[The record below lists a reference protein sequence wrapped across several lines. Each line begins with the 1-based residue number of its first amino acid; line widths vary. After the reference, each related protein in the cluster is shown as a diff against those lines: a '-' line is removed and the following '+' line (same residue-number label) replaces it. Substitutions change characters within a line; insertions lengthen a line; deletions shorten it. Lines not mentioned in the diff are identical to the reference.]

1 MNTYIKR
8 VTTILLLSVFC
19 ISSKAQAPRLSNQAH
34 ISLITC
40 SPGEAL
46 YEAFGHSAL
55 RVVDPLRGLDRTY
68 NYGTF
73 NFDQPHFYANFA
85 KGNLQYYLS
94 VNRTKYFIAYYIHY
108 NRSVYEDIL
117 NLTQDE
123 KQRLFDFLEV
133 NYLPENRIYQ
143 YDYFYDNCST
153 RIRDALEEILNRRI
167 VWDTSYIKT
176 NYTIRELVDLYAKD
190 AQPWGDLAIDLA
202 LGLPMDKVAS
212 PYEYMF
218 LPDYLRSGFLHASI
232 QKQDTIIPLV
242 KKSVVINKADPEVAI
257 GTMFFTPFQVF
268 GLIFFLGL
276 FKTARDIRKEKFTVW
291 FDVPLFFLVGLLG
304 SILAFISFA
313 TDHAA
318 AADNFNLLWAIP
330 FHLPVALLLHFR
342 KKIPVLRFYF
352 IGTMVILLI
361 LVVGS
366 FTFIPQKIHY
376 ALAPLIL
383 LLGMRSFML
392 ARGLKPL

>member
-1 MNTYIKR
+1 MKK
-8 VTTILLLSVFC
+8 VKVLFLLLVLS
-19 ISSKAQAPRLSNQAH
+19 ISSGAQVPKLSDQAH
-34 ISLITC
+34 ISLLTC
-40 SPGEAL
+40 SPGSNL
-46 YEAFGHSAL
+46 YEAFGHSAV
-55 RVVDPLRGLDRTY
+55 RVVDPIRGIDRAY

-73 NFDQPHFYANFA
+73 NFDQPNFYSNFA

-94 VNRTKYFIAYYIHY
+94 VSRTKYFVAHYVHY

-117 NLTQDE
+117 NLTQEE
-123 KQRLFDFLEV
+123 KQRLFEFLEN
-133 NYLPENRIYQ
+133 NYLPGNRIYQ

-153 RIRDALEEILNRRI
+153 RIRDALEEVLNRNI
-167 VWDTSYIKT
+167 TWDHSSITT
-176 NYTIRELVDLYAKD
+176 TYTIRELVDLYAKET
-190 AQPWGDLAIDLA
+190 QPWGDLAIDLA

-218 LPDYLRSGFLHASI
+218 LPDYLQQEFMNASI
-232 QKQDTIIPLV
+232 QKEDTIVPLIN
-242 KKSVVINKADPEVAI
+242 KSIVINEADDKVAI
-257 GTMFFTPFQVF
+257 SSMFFTPFQVF

-291 FDVPLFFLVGLLG
+291 FDVPLFFLIGLLG

-318 AADNFNLLWAIP
+318 AANNFNLLWALP
-330 FHLPVALLLHFR
+330 FHLPAALLLHFS
-342 KKIPVLRFYF
+342 KTLPALRFYF
-352 IGTMVILLI
+352 IGTIVILLV

-383 LLGMRSFML
+383 LLSMRSFIL
-392 ARGLKPL
+392 ANKLGN